1 MNDQDKCHPRY
12 DEHNH
17 IDSGAIDPPP
27 PKPKDNYTADY
38 LAPTKGKPE
47 KRSGK

>member
-1 MNDQDKCHPRY
+1 MFDEDKCHPRY

-27 PKPKDNYTADY
+27 PRPVENYTAEY
-38 LAPTKGKPE
+38 LAPGKKKPE
-47 KRSGK
+47 SQR